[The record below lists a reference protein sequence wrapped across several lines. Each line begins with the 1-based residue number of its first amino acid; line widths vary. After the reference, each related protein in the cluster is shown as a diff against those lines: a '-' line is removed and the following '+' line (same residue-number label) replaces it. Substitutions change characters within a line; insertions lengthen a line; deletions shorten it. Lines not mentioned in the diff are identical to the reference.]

1 MQQIITAK
9 LKLKTK
15 LGEHRLLRQTQ
26 LAYRDALNYVSEW
39 SFTNNKVS
47 SETKLHQGT
56 YRSVRQSFGL
66 PSQLACSVIR
76 QVSANYKGLWTKVL
90 KNINHRKA
98 GYTKK
103 RFKGLDKPPKYASPT
118 VTYVY
123 GYDYGF
129 KTRQLVSIMTLRGRI
144 ILPYHGYAKHIALI
158 QNGATCGEARLW
170 YDRKLS
176 ASLQAGCM
184 GTGPEDCASVSKPR
198 SRNVKKPPKK
208 TGREPAEGT
217 EVTYGT
223 GHAHDETAP

>member
-15 LGEHRLLRQTQ
+15 LGELRLLRQTQ

-76 QVSANYKGLWTKVL
+76 QVSANYKGLWTKFVT
-90 KNINHRKA
+90 NINHRKA

-103 RFKGLDKPPKYASPT
+103 RFKGLDKPPKYVSPT
-118 VTYVY
+118 VN
-123 GYDYGF
+123 DP
-129 KTRQLVSIMTLRGRI
+129 TRRTRG
-144 ILPYHGYAKHIALI
+144 LAK
-158 QNGATCGEARLW
+158 
-170 YDRKLS
+170 RKS
-176 ASLQAGCM
+176 GVVQ
-184 GTGPEDCASVSKPR
+184 PR
-198 SRNVKKPPKK
+198 SLI
-208 TGREPAEGT
+208 
-217 EVTYGT
+217 
-223 GHAHDETAP
+223 ETASR